1 MQVWQRYYIPDMS
14 VAKVDDSIE
23 KALQVWAKVTP
34 LRFRRIYSS
43 IADIMIS
50 FSRSGESTK
59 HTVIL
64 SHKDQCNLRCVCL
77 VYPDYP
83 PTGHGDG
90 SPLDGPDGNL
100 PHAFGQALGIGGDA
114 HIDDDEI
121 FTFHSNTGDSVTLFL
136 ITAQDVA

>member
-1 MQVWQRYYIPDMS
+1 MS

-43 IADIMIS
+43 VADIMIS

-64 SHKDQCNLRCVCL
+64 SHKDQCNLWCVCL

-83 PTGHGDG
+83 PTDHGDS

-100 PHAFGQALGIGGDA
+100 AHAFGQALGIGGDA
-114 HIDDDEI
+114 HIDDDET

-136 ITAQDVA
+136 ITAQDVT